1 MECVMEIRPKVA
13 SFGGMWYGIPC
24 EFVVAPRR
32 RNSVHSAYQQSV
44 VQSLVRQSVSEHT
57 QFAMVYNDL
66 RSISRMVASSIR
78 TYPEFS
84 ISFTTVSRWNLLY
97 GAEAAGWSVFGPTI
111 RPSCVYNDTQYMFLP
126 NTPKDLFQWW
136 LGQLLLVV
144 VSDFG

>member
-1 MECVMEIRPKVA
+1 MSTLSLQWYTTTCVP
-13 SFGGMWYGIPC
+13 F
-24 EFVVAPRR
+24 
-32 RNSVHSAYQQSV
+32 
-44 VQSLVRQSVSEHT
+44 LVWLQAT
-57 QFAMVYNDL
+57 
-66 RSISRMVASSIR
+66 SIR